1 MVLKHFEAKN
11 VEKHVVL
18 NHFEA
23 KNVEKHVVLNHFEA
37 KNVEKHVVLEH
48 FWEAAKR
55 QPRGQDASQEWGLGL
70 YNIL

>member
-11 VEKHVVL
+11 MEKHVVL

-23 KNVEKHVVLNHFEA
+23 KNIEKHVVL
-37 KNVEKHVVLEH
+37 KH
-48 FWEAAKR
+48 FWQAAKR
-55 QPRGQDASQEWGLGL
+55 QPRGQNAIHKRGLGL

>member
-1 MVLKHFEAKN
+1 MVLNHFEAKN

-23 KNVEKHVVLNHFEA
+23 KNVEKHVVLNHFET

-55 QPRGQDASQEWGLGL
+55 QPRGQDAFPKRGLGL
-70 YNIL
+70 